1 MQPTSRI
8 TSKGQ
13 TTIPREVRQ
22 KLSLRP
28 GDVLVYELDEDEV
41 RVRKQ
46 APLDVAYLRAV
57 QTTLSEWDSPR
68 MRPPSTIFEQFEM
81 PASACARPTLSNALA
96 DQPPRDIQRTAQDF
110 AAGHEC
116 IGHGGAAAMIASA

>member
-13 TTIPREVRQ
+13 TTIPRAIRE
-22 KLSLRP
+22 KLSLKP

-41 RVRKQ
+41 RLRKL

-57 QTTLSEWDSPR
+57 QTTLSEWDSP
-68 MRPPSTIFEQFEM
+68 E
-81 PASACARPTLSNALA
+81 
-96 DQPPRDIQRTAQDF
+96 D
-110 AAGHEC
+110 
-116 IGHGGAAAMIASA
+116 AAAFDDL

>member
-28 GDVLVYELDEDEV
+28 GDVLVYEIEEDEV

-46 APLDVAYLRAV
+46 APLDLAYLRAV
-57 QTTLSEWDSPR
+57 QATLSEWDSP
-68 MRPPSTIFEQFEM
+68 E
-81 PASACARPTLSNALA
+81 
-96 DQPPRDIQRTAQDF
+96 D
-110 AAGHEC
+110 
-116 IGHGGAAAMIASA
+116 AAALDDL

>member
-13 TTIPREVRQ
+13 TTSPREVRQ

-28 GDVLVYELDEDEV
+28 GDVLICELDEHEV

-46 APLDVAYLRAV
+46 APLDVAYLRPV
-57 QTTLSEWDSPR
+57 QTTLSEWDSP
-68 MRPPSTIFEQFEM
+68 E
-81 PASACARPTLSNALA
+81 
-96 DQPPRDIQRTAQDF
+96 D
-110 AAGHEC
+110 
-116 IGHGGAAAMIASA
+116 AAAFDDL

>member
-13 TTIPREVRQ
+13 TTIPREVRD

-28 GDVLVYELDEDEV
+28 GDVLVYEFDRDEM

-46 APLDVAYLRAV
+46 APLDLAYLRSV
-57 QTTLSEWDSPR
+57 QTTLSEWDSP
-68 MRPPSTIFEQFEM
+68 E
-81 PASACARPTLSNALA
+81 
-96 DQPPRDIQRTAQDF
+96 D
-110 AAGHEC
+110 
-116 IGHGGAAAMIASA
+116 AAAFDDL